1 MAKLENGILGGFR
14 GKVGNVIG
22 YTYKGQ
28 NVIRKYQPVVTN
40 PKTTQQTA
48 SRSRFRTLSQLWTER
63 YNDLQLFN
71 YGTMYTAVYQRV
83 LQQFLNSAVGK
94 SVNANIAQEQRG
106 STTAI
111 FAYID
116 KAPIDYYNSIAG
128 CYSEQE
134 LNVFAPNYLQVGS
147 KGAHLINNIYQCD
160 VSFGGVSKY
169 FGTDVPIPQAV
180 NAISLT
186 ASVRGLK
193 IEVTPI
199 VFRQQSTVVVADGLK
214 NRGFYGTAVEC
225 GSGWKYIYLCDGEVA
240 IPTLYADCSFVDVSG
255 VRNIWQIACSSIVF
269 AKNVSGGTALSGIDL
284 IANISMNQIDS
295 SFPTA

>member
-28 NVIRKYQPVVTN
+28 NVIRKYQPVVNN

-48 SRSRFRTLSQLWTER
+48 SRAKFKTLSQLWTNR
-63 YNDLQLFN
+63 YNSLQLYN

-83 LQQFLNSAVGK
+83 LQQFLNSAVGR
-94 SVNANIAQEQRG
+94 SVNANIAQETRG
-106 STTAI
+106 SATAI

-134 LNVFAPNYLQVGS
+134 LNVFAPGYLQLGS
-147 KGAHLINNIYQCD
+147 KGAHVINNLYQCD
-160 VSFGGVSKY
+160 ATFGGNAKY
-169 FGTDVPIPQAV
+169 FGADVPIPVAM

-186 ASVRGLK
+186 ANTRGLYL
-193 IEVTPI
+193 EQTPVTLS
-199 VFRQQSTVVVADGLK
+199 QQSTVVVADGLK
-214 NRGFYGTAVEC
+214 NRGFYGTAIEC
-225 GSGWKYIYLCDGEVA
+225 GSGWKYIYKCDAEVS
-240 IPTLYADCSFVDVSG
+240 IPILYADCSFVDTAG
-255 VRNIWQIACSSIVF
+255 VRDIWQIACASIVF
-269 AKNVSGGTALSGIDL
+269 AKDISGGILHNGIDL
-284 IANISMNQIDS
+284 VANISMNQIDS